1 MEGVH
6 LANRLR
12 VKAGLACEEGGMMS
26 KSVGI
31 GVIGMGWV
39 GTVHS
44 RCYAQVSER
53 FRENG
58 IQARLVICADEVEAR
73 AREGQQRFGFER
85 WTTDWKELIDNS
97 EVEAI
102 SIASPNY
109 LHLEVVRAAAKKCK
123 HIFCEKPVGMSPE
136 QTAEIEEIARQAN
149 VITWVGYN
157 YRWAPVVQYARKL
170 IQEGKLGEVTHYR
183 GRFLVDYGSD
193 PNGVLSWRF
202 KREFAGSGTLGDLM
216 SHVVDMAH
224 SMVGPVK
231 RLTSN
236 CKTFITQRPLATK
249 GVGTHFSTGSAEG
262 PKGEV
267 TNEDYV
273 SALVQFSNGAQGTFE
288 VCRVIKGHGCEMA
301 FELNGTKGALKW
313 NFERMNELQLNLPD
327 NTTER
332 DGMMLIRSSPEH
344 PSYVQFYTGPSFS
357 MSYDDLKLIETV
369 QFLTSVVSKKQGEPG
384 FREALAVAEVQNA
397 MQRSW
402 RSGCWEEVS
411 TLRQN

>member
-1 MEGVH
+1 M
-6 LANRLR
+6 
-12 VKAGLACEEGGMMS
+12 
-26 KSVGI
+26 
-31 GVIGMGWV
+31 
-39 GTVHS
+39 
-44 RCYAQVSER
+44 
-53 FRENG
+53 
-58 IQARLVICADEVEAR
+58 
-73 AREGQQRFGFER
+73 
-85 WTTDWKELIDNS
+85 
-97 EVEAI
+97 
-102 SIASPNY
+102 
-109 LHLEVVRAAAKKCK
+109 
-123 HIFCEKPVGMSPE
+123 
-136 QTAEIEEIARQAN
+136 
-149 VITWVGYN
+149 
-157 YRWAPVVQYARKL
+157 
-170 IQEGKLGEVTHYR
+170 
-183 GRFLVDYGSD
+183 
-193 PNGVLSWRF
+193 
-202 KREFAGSGTLGDLM
+202 LGDLM

-231 RLTSN
+231 RVTSN

-249 GVGTHFSTGSAEG
+249 GVGTHFSTGAAEG
-262 PKGEV
+262 PKGKV

-273 SALVQFSNGAQGTFE
+273 NALVEFSNGAQGTFE
-288 VCRVIKGHGCEMA
+288 TCRVIKGHGCEMA

-332 DGMMLIRSSPEH
+332 DGMMLIQSSPEH

-369 QFLTSVVSKKQGEPG
+369 QFLTAVVSREQGEPG